1 MRLSMSHTISLG
13 RATAAHQVFV
23 TPGIYTMR
31 LIAVLSAALCL
42 WTHATLAE
50 PVDYSLPDLS
60 GEMHSLED
68 YRGKWVIVN
77 YWATWC
83 PPCQE
88 EIPDLVEFHD
98 RHKDEDAVVL
108 GINFEDIGQQQ
119 LNSFVDSFLISY
131 PVLRSDPVAVTPLGA
146 VPGLPTTYII
156 APDGSAVAR
165 QVGPVTR
172 KQLEDY
178 IEKKKQQGNP
188 G

>member
-1 MRLSMSHTISLG
+1 MRLPLSHTNSLG
-13 RATAAHQVFV
+13 RAMAGHQVFV

-31 LIAVLSAALCL
+31 LIAVLAAALSF
-42 WTHATLAE
+42 ATTAAVAE
-50 PVDYSLPDLS
+50 AVDYSLPDLS

-98 RHKDEDAVVL
+98 QHKDGDAVVL
-108 GINFEDIGQQQ
+108 GINYEDIGQQQ
-119 LNSFVDSFLISY
+119 LSTFVDSFLISY
-131 PVLRSDPVAVTPLGA
+131 PVLRSDPVAVTPLGSI
-146 VPGLPTTYII
+146 PGLPTTFII
-156 APDGSAVAR
+156 APDGSPVAR

-178 IEKKKQQGNP
+178 IKKKKQQRNP